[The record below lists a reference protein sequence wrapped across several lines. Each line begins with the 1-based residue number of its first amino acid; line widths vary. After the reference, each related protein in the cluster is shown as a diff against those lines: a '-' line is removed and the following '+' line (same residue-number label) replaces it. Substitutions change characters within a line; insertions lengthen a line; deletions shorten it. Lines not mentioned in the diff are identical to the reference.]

1 MGVPLR
7 RSPSLESP
15 EDIEKQIRSLLM
27 EGRILDAQDLLE
39 SVGPDVP
46 IAPKL
51 REVLAPAKVV
61 KGSDV
66 RDVDRS
72 AEYRWLRTQGGRYVG
87 QWVALVGSELVASAP
102 TLKELR
108 AQLAARPDTCVPPL
122 LHRIE

>member
-7 RSPSLESP
+7 RSPSQESP

-51 REVLAPAKVV
+51 REVLAPAKARV
-61 KGSDV
+61 SDV

-72 AEYRWLRTQGGRYVG
+72 AEYHWLRTQGGRYVG
-87 QWVALVGSELVASAP
+87 QWVALVGPELVASAP

-108 AQLAARPDTCVPPL
+108 VQLAARPDTGVPPL
-122 LHRIE
+122 IHRIE